1 MIIKSTLKRPY
12 FFIMP
17 EQQTTTSTNQQLHD
31 SESELSALREKVAFL
46 ERIVNEVPAS
56 IYISSLEKG
65 VLWCNKTNEETL
77 GYTLEEILE
86 MGGYEYLYKIVHP
99 EDHNV
104 PNDSVDHYKHFDG
117 AEFGGIFRAKHKNA
131 KEYKWF
137 MGWAKAYKKD
147 KDGNVK
153 ELLCVDVDLSP
164 QMNTDKQLA
173 EALRENLKLKNK
185 LLLKSLRKREIEVLA
200 LVCQGFSTKEIA
212 KKLFISAN
220 TVSTHRKNIQH
231 KLGTNNVA
239 DLVSL
244 AKEAGLG

>member
-1 MIIKSTLKRPY
+1 
-12 FFIMP
+12 MP
-17 EQQTTTSTNQQLHD
+17 EQQTPEVSKKQPHNLA
-31 SESELSALREKVAFL
+31 SELAALKEKVAFL
-46 ERIVNEVPAS
+46 EKIVHQVPAN

-65 VLWCNKTNEETL
+65 VVWCNKTNEETL
-77 GYTLEEILE
+77 GYSLDEIME

-104 PNDSVDHYKHFDG
+104 PDDSVNHYKHFDG
-117 AEFGGIFRAKHKNA
+117 AEFGGIFRAKHKDA

-173 EALRENLKLKNK
+173 EALKENLKLRNK
-185 LLLKSLRKREIEVLA
+185 LLLKSLRKREIEVLT
-200 LVCQGFSTKEIA
+200 LVCQGYSTKEIA
-212 KKLFISAN
+212 TKLFISNN

-239 DLVSL
+239 DLVSV